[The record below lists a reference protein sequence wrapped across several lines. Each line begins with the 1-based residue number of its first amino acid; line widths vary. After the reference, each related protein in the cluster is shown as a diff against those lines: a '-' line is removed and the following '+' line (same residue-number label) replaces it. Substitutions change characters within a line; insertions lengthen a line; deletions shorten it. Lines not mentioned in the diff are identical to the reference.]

1 MNKLTKVAGHKTNI
15 QKSVLKGSNKSN
27 KKADQP
33 IKTEQKIWTDALPKV
48 IHKRKRRYSI
58 IWEMQSKLTVR

>member
-33 IKTEQKIWTDALPKV
+33 IKTEQKI
-48 IHKRKRRYSI
+48 
-58 IWEMQSKLTVR
+58 